1 MSAAHLPILRINDAN
16 DGQIHELAGELTKIM
31 ATHAHRLGRYH
42 SSQVNLRFQCACVPD
57 LARITFASL
66 SLSLSLLPFLSFS
79 PSLFLI
85 LCHANDARH
94 SPRLHRSETH
104 PDEYEERMTAV
115 ICKCETLS
123 MSVLK

>member
-42 SSQVNLRFQCACVPD
+42 SAQVNLRFQCACVPD
-57 LARITFASL
+57 LARIPSPL

-85 LCHANDARH
+85 LCHANDA
-94 SPRLHRSETH
+94 
-104 PDEYEERMTAV
+104 
-115 ICKCETLS
+115 
-123 MSVLK
+123 